1 MKKPLAAT
9 LAITTALLALGR
21 GPAHAVSTILQPDG
35 VTSNLSPVRG
45 IVSRVNNLINQS
57 GLSQSYTSGVT
68 PWNEVS
74 NINGLLIPFFRGVNR
89 RFIIYLASLGE
100 QPQRLTFN
108 LLNSGNRK
116 IQSLALWNVHTNDGI
131 NRFELFADND
141 NDFNNGGTTLL
152 GTFSAPLRELRIP
165 TQSADIFSF
174 TATRARYVHL
184 NILSN
189 YSGGGPVA
197 INEIAFELVPFEFG
211 PLPGIIGILTAFG
224 INYYRRKNSYQ
235 LAIREQKLRQSGI

>member
-21 GPAHAVSTILQPDG
+21 GPAHAVSTILRPDG

-45 IVSRVNNLINQS
+45 IVSSVENLINLS
-57 GLSQSYTSGVT
+57 GLSRRYTSGVT
-68 PWNEVS
+68 PWSEVS
-74 NINGLLIPFFRGVNR
+74 NINGLLSPVAGDSNR
-89 RFIIYLASLGE
+89 RHNVYLASLGE
-100 QPQRLTFN
+100 QPQLLTFN
-108 LLNSGNRK
+108 LYNSRNRK
-116 IQSLALWNVHTNDGI
+116 IQSLALWNVHANYGI

-152 GTFSAPLRELRIP
+152 GTFNAPKRYSP
-165 TQSADIFSF
+165 TRLPDTFSF

-189 YSGGGPVA
+189 HGHEVVA
-197 INEIAFELVPFEFG
+197 IIDI
-211 PLPGIIGILTAFG
+211 LPT
-224 INYYRRKNSYQ
+224 
-235 LAIREQKLRQSGI
+235 LAVAEGGDS